1 MTNDRSINIQRI
13 WAWSFDQVED
23 EEVKHY
29 LLSHYIRELHFF
41 DKTSAEELSIWIN
54 LSKLRHT
61 EFGNQLTI
69 FDNEE

>member
-1 MTNDRSINIQRI
+1 MTNDRISVQRI

-23 EEVKHY
+23 EEVKYY
-29 LLSHYIRELHFF
+29 LLSHYIRELRFF

-54 LSKLRHT
+54 LTKLRET

>member
-1 MTNDRSINIQRI
+1 MTNDRISVERI

-23 EEVKHY
+23 EEVKYY
-29 LLSHYIRELHFF
+29 LLSHYIRELRFF

-54 LSKLRHT
+54 LTKLRET